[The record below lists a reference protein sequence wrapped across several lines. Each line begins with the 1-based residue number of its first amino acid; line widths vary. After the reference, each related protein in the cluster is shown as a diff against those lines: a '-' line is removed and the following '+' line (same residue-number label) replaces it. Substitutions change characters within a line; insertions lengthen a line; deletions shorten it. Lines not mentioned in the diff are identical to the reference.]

1 MYQGDIYVIRGL
13 KNNLLGLSA
22 IISLQL
28 ICRLCS
34 NVTHQNV
41 QQQFPKVFGG
51 LGTFGEEYV
60 IKLHDEATPH
70 ILYTPRNVPIPM
82 REKVK
87 K

>member
-1 MYQGDIYVIRGL
+1 MYQGDICVIQGL
-13 KNNLLGLSA
+13 KNNLLGLFA

-28 ICRLCS
+28 IYQLS
-34 NVTHQNV
+34 SIVTHQNV
-41 QQQFPKVFGG
+41 QQFPKVFGG
-51 LGTFGEEYV
+51 LGTYGGEYV

-70 ILYTPRNVPIPM
+70 ALYTPRNVPIPM